1 MKKKEKKFNFNI
13 KDLLTFK
20 NLIILGLIA
29 IIIVLLLTE
38 KTAEKERK
46 EKFELK
52 LTPETDY
59 AYCQR
64 IYHYEGTD
72 MHSIITCD
80 GEVYASKNG
89 EEDKK
94 LDVENVA
101 YIYNFL
107 TISDNLIYF
116 LTKTGEVYYL
126 STENLLN
133 EQYTLEKLD
142 LKEITSI
149 NEFYIGKAKEDAFS
163 SKIYAIDKSGKM
175 HLIKSGN

>member
-1 MKKKEKKFNFNI
+1 MKKKEKKFNV
-13 KDLLTFK
+13 KELLTFK
-20 NLIILGLIA
+20 NFIILGLIA
-29 IIIVLLLTE
+29 IIIVMALTD
-38 KTAEKERK
+38 KTVEKEKK
-46 EKFELK
+46 ESFEVK
-52 LTPETDY
+52 LTTEDDY

-64 IYHYEGTD
+64 IYHYESSD

-80 GEVYASKNG
+80 GNAYVSKNSG
-89 EEDKK
+89 EDTK
-94 LDVENVA
+94 LEIENVA

-116 LTKTGEVYYL
+116 LTKNGDVYYL

-142 LKEITSI
+142 LKEIAYIT
-149 NEFYIGKAKEDAFS
+149 EFYIGKSKDDAFS
-163 SKIYAIDKSGKM
+163 NRIYAVDKTGKM